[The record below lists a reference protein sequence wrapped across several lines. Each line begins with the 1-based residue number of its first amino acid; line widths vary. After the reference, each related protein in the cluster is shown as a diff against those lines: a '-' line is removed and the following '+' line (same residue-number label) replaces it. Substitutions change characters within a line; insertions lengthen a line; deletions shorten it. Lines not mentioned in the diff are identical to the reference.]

1 MKNKSKKWW
10 FWVLAV
16 LLFPLLCLYGIYR
29 LVINYRTTG
38 RKVWLVGV
46 VPLALVS
53 LFGFVVYAGAF
64 SGPNSDNKTETAISS
79 YSSSSSSSSISTSTK
94 PAKSVSKSS
103 STSPSNSKVA
113 KKVVASSSSSSS
125 VASTTDILNKLNE
138 YTNAK
143 SAGPTGNYYWEN
155 GSARLSGFDAIKA
168 GEYNFNADDK
178 GHSGVARAVLTYSQY
193 EDSKGSR
200 QGQPL
205 DPPAWPSSNP
215 KIAITFS
222 LTERTYH
229 GYLYNRSHSIADSLL
244 GEGSYTSKYNFT
256 TGTRSQNVGANQNG
270 GMRYAEELAEDF
282 WKANPNTSATISY
295 QTTPVYN
302 ANETIPRGS
311 IVDIKSSDNTL
322 NTEVVIIN
330 SAEGLEIDYASG
342 TPISSTSQSVQS
354 AAPKPSSSEPIQQQ
368 APAVTEPSSQAT
380 ASDNSYTANGEWSVA
395 APGMVFVSDSNKYY
409 SSVTNPDNYRYMTQ
423 AEASSIA
430 QPAARGNQHAR
441 P

>member
-16 LLFPLLCLYGIYR
+16 LLFPFLCLYGIYR
-29 LVINYRTTG
+29 LVINYRKTG

-79 YSSSSSSSSISTSTK
+79 YSSSFSSSSVSTSTK
-94 PAKSVSKSS
+94 PAKSISKSTTS
-103 STSPSNSKVA
+103 SSSSKVA
-113 KKVVASSSSSSS
+113 KKVVASSSSSST
-125 VASTTDILNKLNE
+125 AAITTDILNKLNE

-155 GSARLSGFDAIKA
+155 GSAKLSGFENLKA
-168 GEYNFNADDK
+168 GEYSFNADDK
-178 GHSGVARAVLTYSQY
+178 GRSGVARAILTYSQF
-193 EDSKGSR
+193 EVSKGSR

-222 LTERTYH
+222 LTGRTYH

-244 GEGSYTSKYNFT
+244 GEGSYTSQYNFT

-282 WKANPNTSATISY
+282 WKANPNTSATINY

-322 NTEVVIIN
+322 NTEVVVIN

-342 TPISSTSQSVQS
+342 TPISSTTQPVQS
-354 AAPKPSSSEPIQQQ
+354 EAPKVSSSQAVEQ
-368 APAVTEPSSQAT
+368 APVVTEPSSQTVAN
-380 ASDNSYTANGEWSVA
+380 DNSYTTEGGWSIA
-395 APGMVFVSDSNKYY
+395 APGMVFVSESNKYY
-409 SSVTNPDNYRYMTQ
+409 SSVTNPSNYQYMSQ
-423 AEASSIA
+423 AEASNIA
-430 QPAARGNQHAR
+430 QPAQRGNQYAR

>member
-16 LLFPLLCLYGIYR
+16 LLFPFLCLYGIYR
-29 LVINYRTTG
+29 LVINYRKTG

-79 YSSSSSSSSISTSTK
+79 YSSSFSSSSVSTSTK
-94 PAKSVSKSS
+94 PAKSISKSTTS
-103 STSPSNSKVA
+103 SSSSKVA
-113 KKVVASSSSSSS
+113 KKVVASSSSSSTA
-125 VASTTDILNKLNE
+125 ASTTDILNKLNE

-155 GSARLSGFDAIKA
+155 GSAKLSGFENLKA
-168 GEYNFNADDK
+168 GEYSFNADDK
-178 GHSGVARAVLTYSQY
+178 GRSGVARAILTYSQF
-193 EDSKGSR
+193 EASKGSR

-222 LTERTYH
+222 LTGRTYH

-244 GEGSYTSKYNFT
+244 GEGSYTSQYNFT

-282 WKANPNTSATISY
+282 WKANPNTSATINY

-302 ANETIPRGS
+302 ANETTPRGS

-322 NTEVVIIN
+322 NTEVVVIN

-342 TPISSTSQSVQS
+342 TPISSTTQPVQS
-354 AAPKPSSSEPIQQQ
+354 EAPKVSSSQAVEQ
-368 APAVTEPSSQAT
+368 APVVTEPSSQTVAN
-380 ASDNSYTANGEWSVA
+380 DNSYTTEGGWSIA
-395 APGMVFVSDSNKYY
+395 APGMVFVSESNKYY
-409 SSVTNPDNYRYMTQ
+409 SSVTNPSNYQYMSQ
-423 AEASSIA
+423 AEASNIA
-430 QPAARGNQHAR
+430 QPAQRGNQYAR

>member
-16 LLFPLLCLYGIYR
+16 LLFPFLCLYGIYR

-79 YSSSSSSSSISTSTK
+79 YSSSFSSSSISTSTK

-113 KKVVASSSSSSS
+113 KKVVASSS

-178 GHSGVARAVLTYSQY
+178 GRSGVARAVLTYSQY

-270 GMRYAEELAEDF
+270 GMRYAEELAENF
-282 WKANPNTSATISY
+282 WKANPNTSSTIDY

-322 NTEVVIIN
+322 NIEVIVIN

-342 TPISSTSQSVQS
+342 TPISSTTQPVQS
-354 AAPKPSSSEPIQQQ
+354 EAPKVSSSQAVAQ
-368 APAVTEPSSQAT
+368 APVVTEPSSQTVAN
-380 ASDNSYTANGEWSVA
+380 DNSYTTEGGWSIA
-395 APGMVFVSDSNKYY
+395 APGMVFVSESNKYY
-409 SSVTNPDNYRYMTQ
+409 SSVTNPSNYQYMSQ
-423 AEASSIA
+423 AEASNIA
-430 QPAARGNQHAR
+430 QPAQRGNRYAR

>member
-16 LLFPLLCLYGIYR
+16 LLFPFLCLYGIYR
-29 LVINYRTTG
+29 LVINYRKTG

-79 YSSSSSSSSISTSTK
+79 YSSSFSSSSVSISTK
-94 PAKSVSKSS
+94 PAKSISKSTTS
-103 STSPSNSKVA
+103 SSSSKVA
-113 KKVVASSSSSSS
+113 KKVVASSSSSSTA
-125 VASTTDILNKLNE
+125 ASTTDILNKLNE

-155 GSARLSGFDAIKA
+155 GSAKLSGFENLKA
-168 GEYNFNADDK
+168 GEYSFNADDK
-178 GHSGVARAVLTYSQY
+178 GRSGVARAILTYSQF
-193 EDSKGSR
+193 EASKGSR

-222 LTERTYH
+222 LTGRTYH

-244 GEGSYTSKYNFT
+244 GEGSYTSQYNFT

-282 WKANPNTSATISY
+282 WKANPNTSATINY

-322 NTEVVIIN
+322 NTEVVVIN

-342 TPISSTSQSVQS
+342 TPISSTTQPVQS
-354 AAPKPSSSEPIQQQ
+354 EAPKVSSSQAVEQ
-368 APAVTEPSSQAT
+368 APVVTEPSSQTVAN
-380 ASDNSYTANGEWSVA
+380 DNSYTTEGGWSIA
-395 APGMVFVSDSNKYY
+395 APGMVFVSESNKYY
-409 SSVTNPDNYRYMTQ
+409 SSVTNPSNYQYVSQ
-423 AEASSIA
+423 AEASNIA
-430 QPAARGNQHAR
+430 QPAQRGNQYAR

>member
-1 MKNKSKKWW
+1 MKNKKKKWW

-16 LLFPLLCLYGIYR
+16 LLFPFLCLYGIYR

-64 SGPNSDNKTETAISS
+64 SEPNSDNKTETAISS

-168 GEYNFNADDK
+168 GKYNFNADDK
-178 GHSGVARAVLTYSQY
+178 GRSGVARAVLTYSQY

-282 WKANPNTSATISY
+282 WKANPNTSATINY

-322 NTEVVIIN
+322 NTEVVVIN

-342 TPISSTSQSVQS
+342 TPISSTTQPVQS
-354 AAPKPSSSEPIQQQ
+354 EAPKVSSSQAVEQ
-368 APAVTEPSSQAT
+368 APVVTEPSSQTVAN
-380 ASDNSYTANGEWSVA
+380 DNSYTTEGGWSIA
-395 APGMVFVSDSNKYY
+395 APGMVFVSESNKYY
-409 SSVTNPDNYRYMTQ
+409 SSVTNPSNYQYMSQ
-423 AEASSIA
+423 AEASNIA
-430 QPAARGNQHAR
+430 QPAQRGNQYAR

>member
-16 LLFPLLCLYGIYR
+16 LLFPFLCLYGIYR
-29 LVINYRTTG
+29 LVINYRKTG

-64 SGPNSDNKTETAISS
+64 SGPNSDNKTETAIYS
-79 YSSSSSSSSISTSTK
+79 YSSSFSSSSVSTSTK
-94 PAKSVSKSS
+94 PAKSISKSTTS
-103 STSPSNSKVA
+103 SSSSKVA
-113 KKVVASSSSSSS
+113 KKVVASSSSSSTA
-125 VASTTDILNKLNE
+125 ASTTDILNKLNE

-155 GSARLSGFDAIKA
+155 GSAKLSGFENLKA
-168 GEYNFNADDK
+168 GEYSFNADDK
-178 GHSGVARAVLTYSQY
+178 GRSGVARAILTYSQF
-193 EDSKGSR
+193 EASKGSR

-222 LTERTYH
+222 LTGRTYH

-244 GEGSYTSKYNFT
+244 GEGSYTSQYNFT

-282 WKANPNTSATISY
+282 WKANPNTSATINY

-322 NTEVVIIN
+322 NTEVVVIN

-342 TPISSTSQSVQS
+342 TPISSTTQPVQS
-354 AAPKPSSSEPIQQQ
+354 EAPKVSSSQAVEQ
-368 APAVTEPSSQAT
+368 APVVTEPSSQTVAN
-380 ASDNSYTANGEWSVA
+380 DNSYTTEGGWSIA
-395 APGMVFVSDSNKYY
+395 APGMVFVSESNKYY
-409 SSVTNPDNYRYMTQ
+409 SSVTNPSNYQYMSQ
-423 AEASSIA
+423 AEASNIA
-430 QPAARGNQHAR
+430 QPAQRGNQYAR

>member
-16 LLFPLLCLYGIYR
+16 LLFPFLCLYGIYR
-29 LVINYRTTG
+29 LVINYRKTG

-79 YSSSSSSSSISTSTK
+79 YSSSFSSSSVSTSTK
-94 PAKSVSKSS
+94 PAKSISKSTTS
-103 STSPSNSKVA
+103 SSSSKVA
-113 KKVVASSSSSSS
+113 KKVVASSSSSSTA
-125 VASTTDILNKLNE
+125 ASTTDILNKLNE

-155 GSARLSGFDAIKA
+155 GSVKLSGFENLKA
-168 GEYNFNADDK
+168 GEYSFNADDK
-178 GHSGVARAVLTYSQY
+178 GRSGVARAILTYSQF
-193 EDSKGSR
+193 EASKGSR

-244 GEGSYTSKYNFT
+244 GEGSYTSQYNFT

-282 WKANPNTSATISY
+282 WKANPNTSATINY

-322 NTEVVIIN
+322 NTEVVVIN

-342 TPISSTSQSVQS
+342 TPISSTTQPVQS
-354 AAPKPSSSEPIQQQ
+354 EAPKVSSSQAVEQ
-368 APAVTEPSSQAT
+368 APVVTEPSSQTVAN
-380 ASDNSYTANGEWSVA
+380 DNSYTTEGGWSIA
-395 APGMVFVSDSNKYY
+395 APGMVFVSESNKYY
-409 SSVTNPDNYRYMTQ
+409 SSVTNPSNYQYMSQ
-423 AEASSIA
+423 AEASNIA
-430 QPAARGNQHAR
+430 QPAQRGNQYAR

>member
-16 LLFPLLCLYGIYR
+16 LLFPFLCLYGIYR

-38 RKVWLVGV
+38 RKVWLVGI

-53 LFGFVVYAGAF
+53 LFGFVAYAGAF
-64 SGPNSDNKTETAISS
+64 SGSNFDNKTETAISS
-79 YSSSSSSSSISTSTK
+79 QSSSSSSSSRSTSTK

-103 STSPSNSKVA
+103 STSPSSSKVT
-113 KKVVASSSSSSS
+113 KKVVASSSYSPTA
-125 VASTTDILNKLNE
+125 ASTTDILNKLSE

-155 GSARLSGFDAIKA
+155 GSARLSGFDAMKA
-168 GEYNFNADDK
+168 GEYSFNADDK
-178 GHSGVARAVLTYSQY
+178 GRSGVARAILTYSQF
-193 EDSKGSR
+193 EASKGSR

-222 LTERTYH
+222 LTGRTYH

-244 GEGSYTSKYNFT
+244 GEGSYTSQYNFT

-282 WKANPNTSATISY
+282 WKANPNTNATINY

-322 NTEVVIIN
+322 NTEVVVIN

-342 TPISSTSQSVQS
+342 TPISSTTQPVQS
-354 AAPKPSSSEPIQQQ
+354 EAPKVSSSQ
-368 APAVTEPSSQAT
+368 AVEQALVVTEPSSQAT
-380 ASDNSYTANGEWSVA
+380 ATDNSYTVNGEWSVA

-409 SSVTNPDNYRYMTQ
+409 SSVTNPSNYQYMSK
-423 AEASSIA
+423 AEASNIA
-430 QPAARGNQHAR
+430 QPAQRGNQYAK

>member
-16 LLFPLLCLYGIYR
+16 LLFPFLCLYGIYR

-113 KKVVASSSSSSS
+113 KKVVASSS

-178 GHSGVARAVLTYSQY
+178 GRSGVARAVLTYSQY

-270 GMRYAEELAEDF
+270 GMRYAEELAENF
-282 WKANPNTSATISY
+282 WKANPNTSSTIDY

-322 NTEVVIIN
+322 NIEVIVIN

-342 TPISSTSQSVQS
+342 TPISSTTQPVQS
-354 AAPKPSSSEPIQQQ
+354 EAPKVSSSQAVEQ
-368 APAVTEPSSQAT
+368 APVVTEPSSQTVAN
-380 ASDNSYTANGEWSVA
+380 DNSYTTEGGWSIA
-395 APGMVFVSDSNKYY
+395 APGMVFVSESNKYY
-409 SSVTNPDNYRYMTQ
+409 SSVTNPSNYQYMSQ
-423 AEASSIA
+423 AEASNIA
-430 QPAARGNQHAR
+430 QPAQRGNRYAR

>member
-1 MKNKSKKWW
+1 MKKNKKWW

-16 LLFPLLCLYGIYR
+16 LLFPFFCLYGIYR
-29 LVINYRTTG
+29 LSLNYKRTG
-38 RKVWLVGV
+38 QKVWLLGI
-46 VPLALVS
+46 VPLAVVS
-53 LFGFVVYAGAF
+53 LFGFSAYAGAF
-64 SGPNSDNKTETAISS
+64 TSSNSDNKSDTALSSS
-79 YSSSSSSSSISTSTK
+79 YSSSKISKNSSKNSSISSSSKIEK
-94 PAKSVSKSS
+94 AAVSS
-103 STSPSNSKVA
+103 SNS
-113 KKVVASSSSSSS
+113 STT
-125 VASTTDILNKLNE
+125 ASTNDILEKLNE

-143 SAGPTGNYYWEN
+143 SAGPTKNYYWEN
-155 GSARLSGFDAIKA
+155 GTARLSGFEAIKA

-178 GHSGVARAVLTYSQY
+178 GRSGVARAVLTYSQY
-193 EDSKGSR
+193 EASKGSR

-244 GEGSYTSKYNFT
+244 GEGSYTSQYNFT

-270 GMRYAEELAEDF
+270 GMRYAEELAENF
-282 WKANPNTSATISY
+282 WKANPNTSSTIDY

-322 NTEVVIIN
+322 NIEVIVIN
-330 SAEGLEIDYASG
+330 SAEGLEIDYTSG

-354 AAPKPSSSEPIQQQ
+354 VASEPSSSETIQK

-380 ASDNSYTANGEWSVA
+380 ASDNSYVANGEWSVA

-409 SSVTNPDNYRYMTQ
+409 SSVTNPANYRYMTQ

-430 QPAARGNQHAR
+430 QPATRGNQYAR

>member
-1 MKNKSKKWW
+1 MVSRSCPTCVS
-10 FWVLAV
+10 F
-16 LLFPLLCLYGIYR
+16 I
-29 LVINYRTTG
+29 
-38 RKVWLVGV
+38 VWI
-46 VPLALVS
+46 
-53 LFGFVVYAGAF
+53 VVYAGAF

-178 GHSGVARAVLTYSQY
+178 GRSGVARAVLTYSQY

-282 WKANPNTSATISY
+282 WKANPNTSATINY

-322 NTEVVIIN
+322 NTEVVVIN

-342 TPISSTSQSVQS
+342 TPISSTTQPVQS
-354 AAPKPSSSEPIQQQ
+354 EAPKVSSSQAVEQ
-368 APAVTEPSSQAT
+368 APVVTEPSSQTVAN
-380 ASDNSYTANGEWSVA
+380 DNSYTTEGGWSIA
-395 APGMVFVSDSNKYY
+395 APGMVFVSESNKYY
-409 SSVTNPDNYRYMTQ
+409 SSVTNPSNYQYMSQ
-423 AEASSIA
+423 AEASNIA
-430 QPAARGNQHAR
+430 QPAQRGNQYAR

>member
-16 LLFPLLCLYGIYR
+16 LLFPFLCLYGIYR

-113 KKVVASSSSSSS
+113 KKVVASSS

-155 GSARLSGFDAIKA
+155 GSARLSGLDAIKA

-178 GHSGVARAVLTYSQY
+178 GRSGVARAVLTYSQY

-270 GMRYAEELAEDF
+270 GMRYAEELAENF
-282 WKANPNTSATISY
+282 WKANPNTSSTIDY

-322 NTEVVIIN
+322 NIEVIVIN

-342 TPISSTSQSVQS
+342 TPISSTTQPVQS
-354 AAPKPSSSEPIQQQ
+354 EAPKVSSSQAVEQ
-368 APAVTEPSSQAT
+368 APVVTEPSSQTVAN
-380 ASDNSYTANGEWSVA
+380 DNSYTTEGGWSIA
-395 APGMVFVSDSNKYY
+395 APGMVFVSESNKYY
-409 SSVTNPDNYRYMTQ
+409 SSVTNPSNYQYMSQ
-423 AEASSIA
+423 AEASNIA
-430 QPAARGNQHAR
+430 QPAQRGNRYAR

>member
-10 FWVLAV
+10 FWVLSV
-16 LLFPLLCLYGIYR
+16 LLFPFLCLYGIYR
-29 LVINYRTTG
+29 LVINYRKTG

-79 YSSSSSSSSISTSTK
+79 YSSSFSSSSVSTSTK
-94 PAKSVSKSS
+94 PAKSISKSTTS
-103 STSPSNSKVA
+103 SSSSKVA
-113 KKVVASSSSSSS
+113 KKVVASSSSSSTA
-125 VASTTDILNKLNE
+125 ASTTDILNKLNE

-155 GSARLSGFDAIKA
+155 GSAKLSGFENLKA
-168 GEYNFNADDK
+168 GEYSFNADDK
-178 GHSGVARAVLTYSQY
+178 GRSGVARAILTYSQF
-193 EDSKGSR
+193 EASKGSR

-222 LTERTYH
+222 LTGRTYH

-244 GEGSYTSKYNFT
+244 GEGSYTSQYNFT

-282 WKANPNTSATISY
+282 WKANPNTSATINY

-322 NTEVVIIN
+322 NTEVVVIN

-342 TPISSTSQSVQS
+342 TPISSTTQPVQS
-354 AAPKPSSSEPIQQQ
+354 EAPKVSSSQAVEQ
-368 APAVTEPSSQAT
+368 APVVTEPSSQTVAN
-380 ASDNSYTANGEWSVA
+380 DNSYTTEGGWSIA
-395 APGMVFVSDSNKYY
+395 APGMVFVSESNKYY
-409 SSVTNPDNYRYMTQ
+409 SSVTNPSNYQYMSQ
-423 AEASSIA
+423 AEASNIA
-430 QPAARGNQHAR
+430 QPAQRGNQYAR

>member
-16 LLFPLLCLYGIYR
+16 LLFPFLCLYGIYR
-29 LVINYRTTG
+29 LVINYRKTG

-79 YSSSSSSSSISTSTK
+79 YSSSFSSSSVSTSTK
-94 PAKSVSKSS
+94 PAKSISKSTTS
-103 STSPSNSKVA
+103 SSSSKVA
-113 KKVVASSSSSSS
+113 KKVVASSSSSSTA
-125 VASTTDILNKLNE
+125 ASTTDILNKLNE

-155 GSARLSGFDAIKA
+155 GSAKLSGFENLKA
-168 GEYNFNADDK
+168 GEYSFNADDK
-178 GHSGVARAVLTYSQY
+178 GRSGVARAILTYSQF
-193 EDSKGSR
+193 EASKGSR

-222 LTERTYH
+222 LTGRTYH

-244 GEGSYTSKYNFT
+244 GEGSYTSQYNFT

-282 WKANPNTSATISY
+282 WKANPNTSATINY

-322 NTEVVIIN
+322 NIEVVVIN

-342 TPISSTSQSVQS
+342 TPISSTTQPVQS
-354 AAPKPSSSEPIQQQ
+354 EAPKVSSSQAVEQ
-368 APAVTEPSSQAT
+368 APVVTEPSSQTVAN
-380 ASDNSYTANGEWSVA
+380 DNSYTTEGGWSIA
-395 APGMVFVSDSNKYY
+395 APGMVFVSESNKYY
-409 SSVTNPDNYRYMTQ
+409 SSVTNPSNYQYMSQ
-423 AEASSIA
+423 AEASNIA
-430 QPAARGNQHAR
+430 QPAQRGNQYAR

>member
-10 FWVLAV
+10 FWILAV
-16 LLFPLLCLYGIYR
+16 LLFPFLCLYGIYR

-79 YSSSSSSSSISTSTK
+79 YSSSFSSSSVSTSTK
-94 PAKSVSKSS
+94 PAKSISKSTTS
-103 STSPSNSKVA
+103 SSSSKVA
-113 KKVVASSSSSSS
+113 KKVVASSSSSSTA
-125 VASTTDILNKLNE
+125 ASTTDILNKLNE

-155 GSARLSGFDAIKA
+155 GSAKLSGFENLKA
-168 GEYNFNADDK
+168 GEYSFNADDK
-178 GHSGVARAVLTYSQY
+178 GRSGVARAILTYSQF
-193 EDSKGSR
+193 EASKGSR

-222 LTERTYH
+222 LTGRTYH

-244 GEGSYTSKYNFT
+244 GEGSYTSQYNFT

-282 WKANPNTSATISY
+282 WKANPNTSATINY

-322 NTEVVIIN
+322 NTEVVVIN

-342 TPISSTSQSVQS
+342 TPISSTTQPVQS
-354 AAPKPSSSEPIQQQ
+354 EAPKVSSSQAVEQ
-368 APAVTEPSSQAT
+368 APVVTEPSSQTVAN
-380 ASDNSYTANGEWSVA
+380 DNSYTTEGGWSIA
-395 APGMVFVSDSNKYY
+395 APGMVFVSESNKYY
-409 SSVTNPDNYRYMTQ
+409 SSVTNPSNYQYMSQ
-423 AEASSIA
+423 AEASNIA
-430 QPAARGNQHAR
+430 QPAQRGNQYAR

>member
-16 LLFPLLCLYGIYR
+16 LLFPFLCLYGIYR
-29 LVINYRTTG
+29 LVINYRKTG

-79 YSSSSSSSSISTSTK
+79 YSSSFSSSSVSTSTK
-94 PAKSVSKSS
+94 PEKSISKSTTS
-103 STSPSNSKVA
+103 SSSSKVA
-113 KKVVASSSSSSS
+113 KKVVASSSSSSTA
-125 VASTTDILNKLNE
+125 ASTTDILNKLNE

-155 GSARLSGFDAIKA
+155 GSAKLSGFENLKA
-168 GEYNFNADDK
+168 GEYSFNADDK
-178 GHSGVARAVLTYSQY
+178 GRSGVARAILTYSQF
-193 EDSKGSR
+193 EASKGSR

-222 LTERTYH
+222 LTGRTYH

-244 GEGSYTSKYNFT
+244 GEGSYTSQYNFT

-282 WKANPNTSATISY
+282 WKANPNTSATINY

-322 NTEVVIIN
+322 NTEVVVIN

-342 TPISSTSQSVQS
+342 TPISSTTQPVQS
-354 AAPKPSSSEPIQQQ
+354 EAPKVSSSQAVEQ
-368 APAVTEPSSQAT
+368 APVVTEPSSQTVAN
-380 ASDNSYTANGEWSVA
+380 DNSYTTEGGWSIA
-395 APGMVFVSDSNKYY
+395 APGMVFVSESNKYY
-409 SSVTNPDNYRYMTQ
+409 SSVTNPSNYQYMSQ
-423 AEASSIA
+423 AEASNIA
-430 QPAARGNQHAR
+430 QPAQRGNQYAR

>member
-16 LLFPLLCLYGIYR
+16 LLFPFLCLYGIYR

-79 YSSSSSSSSISTSTK
+79 YSSSFSSSSVSTSTK
-94 PAKSVSKSS
+94 PAKSISKSTTS
-103 STSPSNSKVA
+103 SSSPKVA
-113 KKVVASSSSSSS
+113 KKVVASSSSSSTA
-125 VASTTDILNKLNE
+125 ASTTDILNKLNE

-155 GSARLSGFDAIKA
+155 GSAKLSGFENLKA
-168 GEYNFNADDK
+168 GEYSFNADDK
-178 GHSGVARAVLTYSQY
+178 GRSGVARAILTYSQF
-193 EDSKGSR
+193 EASKGSR

-222 LTERTYH
+222 LTGRTYH

-244 GEGSYTSKYNFT
+244 GEGSYTSQYNFT

-282 WKANPNTSATISY
+282 WKANPNTSATINY

-322 NTEVVIIN
+322 NTEVVVIN

-342 TPISSTSQSVQS
+342 TPISSTTQPVQS
-354 AAPKPSSSEPIQQQ
+354 EAPKVSSSQAVEQ
-368 APAVTEPSSQAT
+368 APVVTEPSSQTVAN
-380 ASDNSYTANGEWSVA
+380 DNSYTTEGGWSIA
-395 APGMVFVSDSNKYY
+395 APGMVFVSESNKYY
-409 SSVTNPDNYRYMTQ
+409 SSVTNPSNYQYMSQ
-423 AEASSIA
+423 AEASNIA
-430 QPAARGNQHAR
+430 QPAQRGNQYAR

>member
-16 LLFPLLCLYGIYR
+16 LLFPFLCLYGIYR
-29 LVINYRTTG
+29 LVINYRKTG

-79 YSSSSSSSSISTSTK
+79 YSSSFSSSSVSTSTK
-94 PAKSVSKSS
+94 PAKSISKSTTS
-103 STSPSNSKVA
+103 SSSSKVA
-113 KKVVASSSSSSS
+113 KKVVASSSSSSTA
-125 VASTTDILNKLNE
+125 ASTTDILNKLNE

-155 GSARLSGFDAIKA
+155 GSAKLSGSENLKA
-168 GEYNFNADDK
+168 GEYSFNADDK
-178 GHSGVARAVLTYSQY
+178 GRSGVARAILTYSQF
-193 EDSKGSR
+193 EASKGSR

-222 LTERTYH
+222 LTGRTYH

-244 GEGSYTSKYNFT
+244 GEGSYTSQYNFT

-282 WKANPNTSATISY
+282 WKANPNTSATINY

-322 NTEVVIIN
+322 NTEVVVIN

-342 TPISSTSQSVQS
+342 TPISSTTQPVQS
-354 AAPKPSSSEPIQQQ
+354 EAPKVSSSQAVEQ
-368 APAVTEPSSQAT
+368 APVVTEPSSQTVAN
-380 ASDNSYTANGEWSVA
+380 DNSYTTEGGWSIA
-395 APGMVFVSDSNKYY
+395 APGMVFVSESNKYY
-409 SSVTNPDNYRYMTQ
+409 SSVTNPSNYQYMSQ
-423 AEASSIA
+423 AEASNIA
-430 QPAARGNQHAR
+430 QPAQRGNQYAR

>member
-16 LLFPLLCLYGIYR
+16 LLFPFLCLYGIYR

-79 YSSSSSSSSISTSTK
+79 YSSSFSSSSISTSTK

-113 KKVVASSSSSSS
+113 KKVVASSS

-178 GHSGVARAVLTYSQY
+178 GRSGVARAVLTYSQY

-270 GMRYAEELAEDF
+270 GMRYAEELAENF
-282 WKANPNTSATISY
+282 WKANPNTSSTIDY

-322 NTEVVIIN
+322 NIEVIVIN

-342 TPISSTSQSVQS
+342 TPISSTTQPVQS
-354 AAPKPSSSEPIQQQ
+354 EAPKVSSSQAVEQ
-368 APAVTEPSSQAT
+368 APVVTEPSSQTVAN
-380 ASDNSYTANGEWSVA
+380 DNSYTTEGGWSIA
-395 APGMVFVSDSNKYY
+395 APGMVFVSESNKYY
-409 SSVTNPDNYRYMTQ
+409 SSVTNPSNYQYMSQ
-423 AEASSIA
+423 AEASNIA
-430 QPAARGNQHAR
+430 QPAQRGNRYAR

>member
-16 LLFPLLCLYGIYR
+16 LLFPFLCLYGIYR

-79 YSSSSSSSSISTSTK
+79 YSSSFSSSSVSTSTK
-94 PAKSVSKSS
+94 PAKSISKSTTS
-103 STSPSNSKVA
+103 SSSPKVA
-113 KKVVASSSSSSS
+113 KKVVASSSSSSTA
-125 VASTTDILNKLNE
+125 ASTTDILNKLNE

-155 GSARLSGFDAIKA
+155 GSAKVSGFENLKA
-168 GEYNFNADDK
+168 GEYSFNADDK
-178 GHSGVARAVLTYSQY
+178 GRSGVACAILTYSQF
-193 EDSKGSR
+193 EASKGSR

-222 LTERTYH
+222 LTGRTYH

-244 GEGSYTSKYNFT
+244 GEGSYTSQYNFT

-282 WKANPNTSATISY
+282 WKANPNTSATINY

-322 NTEVVIIN
+322 NTEVVVIN

-342 TPISSTSQSVQS
+342 TPISSTTQPVQS
-354 AAPKPSSSEPIQQQ
+354 EVPKVSSSQAVEQ
-368 APAVTEPSSQAT
+368 APVVTEPSSQTVAN
-380 ASDNSYTANGEWSVA
+380 DNSYTTEGGWSIA
-395 APGMVFVSDSNKYY
+395 APGMVFVSESNKYY
-409 SSVTNPDNYRYMTQ
+409 SSVTNPSNYQYMSQ
-423 AEASSIA
+423 AEASNIA
-430 QPAARGNQHAR
+430 QPAQRGNQYAR

>member
-16 LLFPLLCLYGIYR
+16 LLFPFLCLYGIYR

-79 YSSSSSSSSISTSTK
+79 YSSSFSSSSVSTSTK
-94 PAKSVSKSS
+94 PAKSISKSTTS
-103 STSPSNSKVA
+103 SSSSKVA
-113 KKVVASSSSSSS
+113 KKVVASSSSSSTA
-125 VASTTDILNKLNE
+125 ASTTDILNKLNE

-155 GSARLSGFDAIKA
+155 GSAKLSGFENLKA
-168 GEYNFNADDK
+168 GEYSFNADDK
-178 GHSGVARAVLTYSQY
+178 GRSGVARAILTYSQF
-193 EDSKGSR
+193 EASKGSR

-222 LTERTYH
+222 LTGRTYH

-244 GEGSYTSKYNFT
+244 GEGSYTSQYNFT

-282 WKANPNTSATISY
+282 WKANPNTSATINY

-322 NTEVVIIN
+322 NTEVVVIN

-342 TPISSTSQSVQS
+342 TPISSTTQPVQS
-354 AAPKPSSSEPIQQQ
+354 EAPKVSSSQAVEQ
-368 APAVTEPSSQAT
+368 APVVTEPSSQTVAN
-380 ASDNSYTANGEWSVA
+380 DNSYTTEGGWSIA
-395 APGMVFVSDSNKYY
+395 APGMVFVSESNKYY
-409 SSVTNPDNYRYMTQ
+409 SSVTNPSNYQYMSQ
-423 AEASSIA
+423 AEASNIA
-430 QPAARGNQHAR
+430 QPAQRGNQYAR

>member
-16 LLFPLLCLYGIYR
+16 LLFPFLCLYGIYR
-29 LVINYRTTG
+29 LVINYRKTG

-79 YSSSSSSSSISTSTK
+79 YSSSFSSSSVSTSTK
-94 PAKSVSKSS
+94 PAKSISKSTTS
-103 STSPSNSKVA
+103 SSSSKVA
-113 KKVVASSSSSSS
+113 KKVVASSSSSSTA
-125 VASTTDILNKLNE
+125 ASTTDILNKLNE

-155 GSARLSGFDAIKA
+155 GSAKLSGFENLKA
-168 GEYNFNADDK
+168 GEYSFNADDK
-178 GHSGVARAVLTYSQY
+178 GRSGVARAILTYSQF
-193 EDSKGSR
+193 EASKGSR

-222 LTERTYH
+222 LTGRTYH

-244 GEGSYTSKYNFT
+244 GEGSYTSQYNFT

-282 WKANPNTSATISY
+282 WKANPNTSATINY

-322 NTEVVIIN
+322 NTEVVVIN

-342 TPISSTSQSVQS
+342 TPISSTTQPLQSE
-354 AAPKPSSSEPIQQQ
+354 APKVSSSQAVEQ
-368 APAVTEPSSQAT
+368 APVVTEPSSQTVAN
-380 ASDNSYTANGEWSVA
+380 DNSYTTEGGWSIA
-395 APGMVFVSDSNKYY
+395 APGMVFVSESNKYY
-409 SSVTNPDNYRYMTQ
+409 SSVTNPSNYQYMSQ
-423 AEASSIA
+423 AEASNIA
-430 QPAARGNQHAR
+430 QPAQRGNQYAR

>member
-16 LLFPLLCLYGIYR
+16 LLFPFLCLYGIYR

-79 YSSSSSSSSISTSTK
+79 YSSSFSSSSISTSTK

-113 KKVVASSSSSSS
+113 KKVVASSS

-178 GHSGVARAVLTYSQY
+178 GRSGVARAVLTYSQY

-244 GEGSYTSKYNFT
+244 GEDSYTSKYNFT

-270 GMRYAEELAEDF
+270 GMRYAEELAENF
-282 WKANPNTSATISY
+282 WKANPNTSSTIDY

-322 NTEVVIIN
+322 NIEVIVIN

-342 TPISSTSQSVQS
+342 TPISSTTQPVQS
-354 AAPKPSSSEPIQQQ
+354 EAPKVSSSQAVEQ
-368 APAVTEPSSQAT
+368 APVVTEPSSQTVAN
-380 ASDNSYTANGEWSVA
+380 DNSYTTEGGWSIA
-395 APGMVFVSDSNKYY
+395 APGMVFVSESNKYY
-409 SSVTNPDNYRYMTQ
+409 SSVTNPSNYQYMSQ
-423 AEASSIA
+423 AEASNIA
-430 QPAARGNQHAR
+430 QPAQRGNRYAR

>member
-1 MKNKSKKWW
+1 M
-10 FWVLAV
+10 LEH
-16 LLFPLLCLYGIYR
+16 
-29 LVINYRTTG
+29 LVDRIRII
-38 RKVWLVGV
+38 
-46 VPLALVS
+46 
-53 LFGFVVYAGAF
+53 
-64 SGPNSDNKTETAISS
+64 KTETAISS

-94 PAKSVSKSS
+94 PAKSVSKSG

-178 GHSGVARAVLTYSQY
+178 GRSGVARAVLTYSQY

-380 ASDNSYTANGEWSVA
+380 ASDNSYTTNGEWSVA
-395 APGMVFVSDSNKYY
+395 APGMVFVSNSKKYY
-409 SSVTNPDNYRYMTQ
+409 SSVTNPGNYQYISQ
-423 AEASSIA
+423 AEASSFAEPA
-430 QPAARGNQHAR
+430 QRGNQYAR

>member
-1 MKNKSKKWW
+1 M
-10 FWVLAV
+10 
-16 LLFPLLCLYGIYR
+16 GI
-29 LVINYRTTG
+29 
-38 RKVWLVGV
+38 
-46 VPLALVS
+46 VPLAVVS
-53 LFGFVVYAGAF
+53 LFGFSVYAGALT
-64 SGPNSDNKTETAISS
+64 SSNSDNKSDTALSSS
-79 YSSSSSSSSISTSTK
+79 YSSSISKNSSKNNSTSSSSEIDK
-94 PAKSVSKSS
+94 AVVSS
-103 STSPSNSKVA
+103 SNS
-113 KKVVASSSSSSS
+113 STT
-125 VASTTDILNKLNE
+125 ASTNDILEKLNE

-143 SAGPTGNYYWEN
+143 SAGPTKNYYWEN
-155 GSARLSGFDAIKA
+155 GTARLSGFEAIKA

-178 GHSGVARAVLTYSQY
+178 GRSGVARAVLTYSQY
-193 EDSKGSR
+193 EASKGSR

-229 GYLYNRSHSIADSLL
+229 GYLYNRSHSIADSML
-244 GEGSYTSKYNFT
+244 GEGSYTSKYNFS

-270 GMRYAEELAEDF
+270 GMRYAEELAENF
-282 WKANPNTSATISY
+282 WKANPNTSSTIDY

-322 NTEVVIIN
+322 NIEVIVIN
-330 SAEGLEIDYASG
+330 SAEGLEIDYTSG

-354 AAPKPSSSEPIQQQ
+354 VASEPSSSETIQK

-380 ASDNSYTANGEWSVA
+380 ASEKSYTANGEWSVA
-395 APGMVFVSDSNKYY
+395 SPGMVFVSDSNKYY
-409 SSVTNPDNYRYMTQ
+409 SSVTNPANYRYMTQ

-430 QPAARGNQHAR
+430 QPATRGNQYAR

>member
-1 MKNKSKKWW
+1 M
-10 FWVLAV
+10 
-16 LLFPLLCLYGIYR
+16 
-29 LVINYRTTG
+29 
-38 RKVWLVGV
+38 
-46 VPLALVS
+46 
-53 LFGFVVYAGAF
+53 
-64 SGPNSDNKTETAISS
+64 
-79 YSSSSSSSSISTSTK
+79 
-94 PAKSVSKSS
+94 
-103 STSPSNSKVA
+103 
-113 KKVVASSSSSSS
+113 
-125 VASTTDILNKLNE
+125 
-138 YTNAK
+138 
-143 SAGPTGNYYWEN
+143 
-155 GSARLSGFDAIKA
+155 KA
-168 GEYNFNADDK
+168 GEYSFNADDK
-178 GHSGVARAVLTYSQY
+178 GRSGVARAILTYSQF
-193 EDSKGSR
+193 EASKGSR

-222 LTERTYH
+222 LTGRTYH

-244 GEGSYTSKYNFT
+244 GEGSYTSQYNFT

-282 WKANPNTSATISY
+282 WKANPNTSATINY

-380 ASDNSYTANGEWSVA
+380 SSDNSYTTNGEWSVA
-395 APGMVFVSDSNKYY
+395 APGMVFVSNSKKYY
-409 SSVTNPDNYRYMTQ
+409 SSVTNPGNYQYISQ
-423 AEASSIA
+423 AEASSFA
-430 QPAARGNQHAR
+430 QPAQRGNQYAR

>member
-16 LLFPLLCLYGIYR
+16 LLFPFLCLYGIYR

-79 YSSSSSSSSISTSTK
+79 YSSSFSSSSVSTSTK
-94 PAKSVSKSS
+94 PAKSISKSTTS
-103 STSPSNSKVA
+103 SSSPKVA
-113 KKVVASSSSSSS
+113 KKVVASSSSSSIA
-125 VASTTDILNKLNE
+125 ASTTDILNKLNE

-155 GSARLSGFDAIKA
+155 GSAKLSGFENLKA
-168 GEYNFNADDK
+168 GEYSFNADDK
-178 GHSGVARAVLTYSQY
+178 GRSGVARAILTYSQF
-193 EDSKGSR
+193 EASKGSR

-222 LTERTYH
+222 LTGRTYH

-244 GEGSYTSKYNFT
+244 GEGSYTSQYNFT

-282 WKANPNTSATISY
+282 WKANPNTSATINY

-322 NTEVVIIN
+322 NTEVVVIN

-342 TPISSTSQSVQS
+342 TPISSTTQPVQS
-354 AAPKPSSSEPIQQQ
+354 EAPKVSSSQAVEQ
-368 APAVTEPSSQAT
+368 APVVTEPSSQTVAN
-380 ASDNSYTANGEWSVA
+380 DNSYTTEGGWSIA
-395 APGMVFVSDSNKYY
+395 APGMVFVSESNKYY
-409 SSVTNPDNYRYMTQ
+409 SSVTNPSNYQYMSQ
-423 AEASSIA
+423 AEASNIA
-430 QPAARGNQHAR
+430 QPAQRGNQYAR

>member
-16 LLFPLLCLYGIYR
+16 LLFPFLCLYGIYR
-29 LVINYRTTG
+29 LVINYRKTG

-53 LFGFVVYAGAF
+53 LFGFVVYAGAL

-79 YSSSSSSSSISTSTK
+79 YSSSFSSSSVSTSTK
-94 PAKSVSKSS
+94 PAKSISKSTTS
-103 STSPSNSKVA
+103 SSSSKVA
-113 KKVVASSSSSSS
+113 KKVVASSSSSSTA
-125 VASTTDILNKLNE
+125 ASTTDILNKLNE

-155 GSARLSGFDAIKA
+155 GSAKLSGFENLKA
-168 GEYNFNADDK
+168 GEYSFNADDK
-178 GHSGVARAVLTYSQY
+178 GRSGVARAILTYSQF
-193 EDSKGSR
+193 EASKGSR

-222 LTERTYH
+222 LTGRTYH

-244 GEGSYTSKYNFT
+244 GEGSYTSQYNFT

-282 WKANPNTSATISY
+282 WKANPNTSATINY

-322 NTEVVIIN
+322 NTEVVVIN

-342 TPISSTSQSVQS
+342 TPISSTTQPVQS
-354 AAPKPSSSEPIQQQ
+354 EAPKVSSSQAVEQ
-368 APAVTEPSSQAT
+368 APVVTEPSSQTVAN
-380 ASDNSYTANGEWSVA
+380 DNSYTTEGGWSIA
-395 APGMVFVSDSNKYY
+395 APGMVFVSESNKYY
-409 SSVTNPDNYRYMTQ
+409 SSVTNPSNYQYMSQ
-423 AEASSIA
+423 AEASNIA
-430 QPAARGNQHAR
+430 QPAQRGNQYAR